1 MEELF
6 RDIWW
11 LMFPIFGMVVALRGQ
26 ANEFSRQERIL
37 RDAEKNLER
46 RP

>member
-6 RDIWW
+6 RDYWW
-11 LMFPIFGMVVALRGQ
+11 LMFPIFGMVMALRGQ
-26 ANEFSRQERIL
+26 ANEFSRQEQIL
-37 RDAEKNLER
+37 RDAEAKLER